1 MKLSLNIFLLL
12 LFSGASLTS
21 VGQDQKDIPP
31 GKAKQVERNMEGAKP
46 PNLQPNMKKSP
57 AAKSK
62 VKASRKAQSADKKL
76 YAENKKLGREVVF
89 EAGDWIKFEI
99 KDPKGKK
106 EKNEEGKKKKEVT
119 KKVKGKIEKIEP
131 GKITLDETEYLLRD
145 LTSVTPKMFSQFGY
159 RLKGLAKIGLGTPV
173 IAAGGG
179 IIYLSYGLIDPN
191 SPIVIAAAVGAT
203 IGAGV
208 VLYGVSFWH
217 KGGKIAFTS
226 RKLKSEKSWRF
237 RAR

>member
-1 MKLSLNIFLLL
+1 MKRSLYFFLLIAFSCMSL
-12 LFSGASLTS
+12 LGY
-21 VGQDQKDIPP
+21 GQEQKKIPD
-31 GKAKQVERNMEGAKP
+31 GKAKQVDQKVEGAKP
-46 PNLQPNMKKSP
+46 PNLQPTMKKSSTP
-57 AAKSK
+57 PSK
-62 VKASRKAQSADKKL
+62 MKASRKAQSTDKKL
-76 YAENKKLGREVVF
+76 YAENKKQGREVVF
-89 EAGDWIKFEI
+89 ETGDWIKFEI

-106 EKNEEGKKKKEVT
+106 VKKGEKEKEAK

-145 LTSVTPKMFSQFGY
+145 LISVTPKMFSQFGY
-159 RLKGLAKIGLGTPV
+159 RMKGLAQIGLGTPV